1 MNRKALQ
8 AVSRVLEKQVQ
19 PSHNKSTYLLHG
31 YFCCSNEPFNWD
43 KDFVKFYKTELEYL
57 ITRGIKKGIK
67 DLSNPEFMLAGI
79 KVPQPTIDINNHQ
92 SPKELMSAKYSLRV
106 SAGLSNELEN
116 NILMKSDY
124 TRSQIYESERLRNE
138 WLLDFINDNESNNV
152 LDNIFVFIY
161 IYNKPMNGKTK
172 VVHLM
177 SEIKKLLQGS
187 M

>member
-1 MNRKALQ
+1 MNREALQ

-31 YFCCSNEPFNWD
+31 YVSCSKEAIDWD
-43 KDFVKFYKTELEYL
+43 KDFTRFYKTELEHL
-57 ITRGIKKGIK
+57 ITRGVKKGIE
-67 DLSNPEFMLAGI
+67 DLSIHEFMLAGI

-92 SPKELMSAKYSLRV
+92 TPKKLMSSKYSLRIL
-106 SAGLSNELEN
+106 SGLSDELEN
-116 NILMKSDY
+116 SSLMKGDY
-124 TRSQIYESERLRNE
+124 ICSQIFESERLRNE
-138 WLLDFINDNESNNV
+138 WLLDFINDNESNNI

-172 VVHLM
+172 VIHLM